1 MKKSRTDRVSSRG
14 LRTKTER
21 INLTKTENGTERMN
35 KRETWEL
42 WRKEGGGKRERERES
57 STVRN
62 GADKER
68 PSGIAK

>member
-21 INLTKTENGTERMN
+21 INLTKTENGTERMTQ
-35 KRETWEL
+35 RETWEL
-42 WRKEGGGKRERERES
+42 WRKEGGRERERES